1 MFIQRCNFL
10 IFSKQKYFVLAILYN
25 NNNNNNTQIYLASA
39 MPHTA
44 LQDGT

>member
-1 MFIQRCNFL
+1 MTIN
-10 IFSKQKYFVLAILYN
+10 KYNYSASSQTNKTLESI
-25 NNNNNNTQIYLASA
+25 NNNNTQIYFTSA

>member
-1 MFIQRCNFL
+1 MLKFEERYDFEIN
-10 IFSKQKYFVLAILYN
+10 N
-25 NNNNNNTQIYLASA
+25 NNNNNNTQIYVTSA